1 MQKSQM
7 GHAYK
12 IHKQDGVY
20 FLTLTIVDWV
30 DLFTRSSYKE
40 IITNSLNYCVEE
52 KGMEIYAYVLMTNHL
67 HIIAAAK
74 NNNLSD
80 IIRDFKRYTSQKI
93 IEQISSNR
101 ESRRNWLLP
110 IFRSAASKHKRNT
123 CYQIWT
129 HDNHAEEVYSPA
141 FTKSKINYI
150 HKNPVKAGMV
160 GRPEE
165 YLFSSARDY
174 AGDQGPV
181 KVLKIELQLL

>member
-1 MQKSQM
+1 M

-74 NNNLSD
+74 T
-80 IIRDFKRYTSQKI
+80 IILAI
-93 IEQISSNR
+93 
-101 ESRRNWLLP
+101 
-110 IFRSAASKHKRNT
+110 
-123 CYQIWT
+123 
-129 HDNHAEEVYSPA
+129 
-141 FTKSKINYI
+141 
-150 HKNPVKAGMV
+150 
-160 GRPEE
+160 
-165 YLFSSARDY
+165 
-174 AGDQGPV
+174 
-181 KVLKIELQLL
+181 